1 MQTYQPVRILRKS
14 YAKLGLGTQVRYSQL
29 KLRNF
34 AESNIYLILVKSLID
49 CGCSVASVD
58 WAVVVG
64 LILVSESALN
74 GFSLA
79 YLFMTQGTQPMK
91 VGAFTVAKIRPPQ
104 HPGLWRP
111 KQNHESSMHVY
122 DGPIPNSALS
132 PQALQSHWLKWRQLV
147 RPWGYNPLVVSR
159 RTPGDS
165 DRVQLHIG
173 NGTAL

>member
-1 MQTYQPVRILRKS
+1 MSWKQTYQPVRILRKS

-122 DGPIPNSALS
+122 SITAFPTGLKLLSQPPRSYQVVNS
-132 PQALQSHWLKWRQLV
+132 LQTL
-147 RPWGYNPLVVSR
+147 P
-159 RTPGDS
+159 
-165 DRVQLHIG
+165 
-173 NGTAL
+173 